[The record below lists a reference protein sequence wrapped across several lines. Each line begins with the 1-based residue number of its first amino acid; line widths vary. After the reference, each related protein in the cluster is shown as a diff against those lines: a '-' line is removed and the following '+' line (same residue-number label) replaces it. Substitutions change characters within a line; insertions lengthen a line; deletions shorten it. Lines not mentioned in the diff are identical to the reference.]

1 MNTVNFVYHSAY
13 TEITADELSSAHCG
27 YIIVNRHNR
36 PHLYSIFD
44 VYRYY
49 LENGVTSV
57 SLDNIP
63 ELPCDIVEE
72 KELANYLPHQAA
84 GNINNRSQA
93 RWVLLTDSN
102 GDIIS
107 VINNPEIFF
116 RTFGT
121 MRSQIYNLSQRV
133 DRYKRILDVM
143 EDEVFITDELGFV
156 TYINPRGEFIMGIN
170 AEDYLGTHISEMVR
184 KNILPKSL
192 TQLAIEKRER
202 CVELVDLPTGI
213 KIICSAQP
221 IYDDNGNMIQILSTS
236 KNIDEIT
243 DKIEELSK
251 ELDSSTE
258 QIKSLQEQVIGK
270 NKYIFESP
278 PMQQVQKTLM
288 KVAPSD
294 IAILIEGESGVGKEV
309 IADTIYKLSRRNEKP
324 FVKINCG
331 LIPKDLMESELFGYE
346 PGAFTGALKNGKIG
360 KIEVADGGTVFL
372 DEIGEMELAL
382 QVKLLEFLQDRKI
395 TRVGGTKR
403 IPVDVR
409 VIAATNRDLAAMV
422 DEGTFRQDLFYRLNV
437 MPIYIPPL
445 RERPGDIVPMVFQF
459 LNKYNQRYGYN
470 RHIDNDVVERMAASP
485 WPGNVLE
492 LLHFVERM
500 VVASDNDYID
510 VAQYEALL
518 GGTDQDLVAA
528 GKAKV
533 MCTELMPLKEAKKEL
548 EGKLVK
554 MAYEKFGSSYKAA
567 EFLQVNQSTVSRWL
581 KKMKE

>member
-1 MNTVNFVYHSAY
+1 MNDSNFIFHPAN
-13 TEITADELSSAHCG
+13 TEVTANELSSAHCG
-27 YIIVNRHNR
+27 YLVVENEDK

-44 VYRYY
+44 IYRYFM
-49 LENGVTSV
+49 EHGVETV
-57 SLDNIP
+57 SLENIP
-63 ELPCDIVEE
+63 ELPCDIIEE
-72 KELANYLPHQAA
+72 QELSHYIPQPTFSSVDQYSHM
-84 GNINNRSQA
+84 
-93 RWVLLTDSN
+93 RWVLLTDSEQH
-102 GDIIS
+102 IIS
-107 VINNPEIFF
+107 VINNPDIYF
-116 RTFGT
+116 RMFGT
-121 MRSQIYNLSQRV
+121 MRHQVYNLSQRV

-143 EDEVFITDELGFV
+143 EDEVFITDEQGFV
-156 TYINPRGEFIMGIN
+156 TYINPRGEFIMGIK
-170 AEDYLGTHISEMVR
+170 AEDYIGKHISEFVR
-184 KNILPKSL
+184 DNILPKSL
-192 TQLAIEKRER
+192 TQRAIEKGER

-221 IYDDNGNMIQILSTS
+221 VYDDDGNVIQILSTS

-243 DKIEELSK
+243 DKIDQLSR
-251 ELDSSTE
+251 ELDSSSE
-258 QIKSLQEQVIGK
+258 QIKSLQEQIIGK

-309 IADTIYKLSRRNEKP
+309 IADTIYKLSRRSDKP

-360 KIEVADGGTVFL
+360 KLEMANGGTVFF

-382 QVKLLEFLQDRKI
+382 QVKLLEFLQDRQI
-395 TRVGGTKR
+395 TRVGDTKR

-409 VIAATNRDLAAMV
+409 IIAATNRNLASMV
-422 DEGTFRQDLFYRLNV
+422 EEGTFRQDLFYRLNV

-459 LNKYNQRYGYN
+459 LNKFNRRYGYN
-470 RHIDNDVVERMAASP
+470 RHIDNEVVERMAMNP
-485 WPGNVLE
+485 WPGNVRE

-500 VVASDNDYID
+500 VVASDSDYINME
-510 VAQYEALL
+510 QYEALI
-518 GGTDQDLVAA
+518 GDDQDIVVQN
-528 GKAKV
+528 KAKIL
-533 MCTELMPLKEAKKEL
+533 CTELMPLKEAKKEL
-548 EGKLVK
+548 ESSLVK
-554 MAYEKFGSSYKAA
+554 MAYEKYGSSYKAA

-581 KKMKE
+581 KRNKS

>member
-1 MNTVNFVYHSAY
+1 MIGANFIFHSSNTEV
-13 TEITADELSSAHCG
+13 TADALSSSHCG
-27 YIIVNRHNR
+27 YIVVEHDDK

-44 VYRYY
+44 VYRHFM
-49 LENGVTSV
+49 EHGVTSV
-57 SLDNIP
+57 SLEKIP
-63 ELPCDIVEE
+63 ELPCDVVPEND
-72 KELANYLPHQAA
+72 LANYLPNQAS
-84 GNINNRSQA
+84 GNINHRNQS
-93 RWVLLTDSN
+93 RWVLVTDSDGN
-102 GDIIS
+102 ILS
-107 VINNPEIFF
+107 VVNNPDVFF

-143 EDEVFITDELGFV
+143 EDEVFITDEVGFI

-170 AEDYLGTHISEMVR
+170 AEDYIGKHISDLVHE
-184 KNILPKSL
+184 NILPKSI

-221 IYDDNGNMIQILSTS
+221 IYDDEGNIIQILSTS

-243 DKIEELSK
+243 DKIEELSR

-258 QIKSLQEQVIGK
+258 QIKSLQEQIISK
-270 NKYIFESP
+270 NKYIFESA

-309 IADTIYKLSRRNEKP
+309 IADTVYKLSRRSDKP

-346 PGAFTGALKNGKIG
+346 PGAFTGALKNGKVG

-409 VIAATNRDLAAMV
+409 IIAATNRDLAAMV
-422 DEGTFRQDLFYRLNV
+422 EEGTFRQDLYYRLNV
-437 MPIYIPPL
+437 MPVYIPPL
-445 RERPGDIVPMVFQF
+445 RERRDDIVPMVFQF
-459 LNKYNQRYGYN
+459 LNMFNQRYGYN
-470 RHIDNDVVERMAASP
+470 RHIDNDVVERIAAGS
-485 WPGNVLE
+485 WPGNVRE

-500 VVASDNDYID
+500 VVASDSDYID
-510 VAQYEALL
+510 VEQYEALI
-518 GGTDQDLVAA
+518 GGDQEVPIAN
-528 GKAKV
+528 KARV

-548 EGKLVK
+548 ESSLVK

-581 KKMKE
+581 KKIKE